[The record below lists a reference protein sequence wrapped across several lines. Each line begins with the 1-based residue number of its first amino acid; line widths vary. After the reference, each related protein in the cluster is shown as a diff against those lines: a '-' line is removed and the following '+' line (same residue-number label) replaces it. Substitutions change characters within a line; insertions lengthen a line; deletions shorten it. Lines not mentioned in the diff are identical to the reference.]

1 MASKNQSKLMK
12 NIFKGTGVALI
23 TPFKDTGEID
33 FESLSR
39 LVKYCIEEGVDFL
52 VTLGTTAESATL
64 SEREKEAVVRFIIKE
79 NNAVLPVLM
88 GIGGNNTKLVC
99 STLKSIPKGVD
110 GVLCVT
116 PYYNKPT
123 QNGVYEHFKEISR
136 VSEFP
141 IVLYNVPGRT
151 ATNMSSTTILNLA
164 NNFEN
169 IVAIKEASGD
179 LEQVMEVIR
188 ASPDG
193 FDVLSGD
200 DNLTFSMIALGA
212 KGVISVSGQSFPK
225 LLRDMVDSA
234 LAGRFSHARSI
245 HYKLFEYTQLLFAEG
260 NPGGVKAALA
270 YIGISKSNLRLPLW
284 KISDATTDLINAKID
299 EIRDSKD

>member
-116 PYYNKPT
+116 PYYNKPN
-123 QNGVYEHFKEISR
+123 QKGLFEHYKTINDA
-136 VSEFP
+136 VDIP
-141 IVLYNVPGRT
+141 QILYNVPSRT
-151 ATNMSSTTILNLA
+151 NCDLENETIISLSQLS
-164 NNFEN
+164 N
-169 IVAIKEASGD
+169 IVGIKDATGE
-179 LEQVMEVIR
+179 LERIDFLKEKVKDNFI
-188 ASPDG
+188 
-193 FDVLSGD
+193 FISGD
-200 DNLTFSMIALGA
+200 DLSFLEYMERGGC
-212 KGVISVSGQSFPK
+212 GVISVTANVKPDLMHNICNDMLNGDVEKSRTLNKKLSNLHQSMF
-225 LLRDMVDSA
+225 VDS
-234 LAGRFSHARSI
+234 
-245 HYKLFEYTQLLFAEG
+245 
-260 NPGGVKAALA
+260 NPIPVKWLMT
-270 YIGISKSNLRLPLW
+270 YLGLINKGIRLPLVE
-284 KISDATTDLINAKID
+284 L
-299 EIRDSKD
+299 DSKHQKNLIKIFEAIK